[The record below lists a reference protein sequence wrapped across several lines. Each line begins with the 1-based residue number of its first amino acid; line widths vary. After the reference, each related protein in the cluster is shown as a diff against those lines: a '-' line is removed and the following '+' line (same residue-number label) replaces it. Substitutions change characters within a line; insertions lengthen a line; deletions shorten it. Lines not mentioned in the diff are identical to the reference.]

1 MFCEDGSLELEAAFD
16 VNENGGIEYNRE
28 LGI

>member
-16 VNENGGIEYNRE
+16 VNENGGMNTTGS